1 LSRSG
6 QNQTADGG
14 KPPGRL
20 RQRHKTDSGD
30 FAARSIQ
37 KEPVDAASH
46 RQRFSHSLGLA
57 DFLQR
62 VVGVDAGC
70 AARPSR
76 SVEARHAIWT
86 FQLDH
91 KVYPARVFEKGLAI

>member
-1 LSRSG
+1 MVEILRAASASVTKQIPAILPR
-6 QNQTADGG
+6 DGS
-14 KPPGRL
+14 K
-20 RQRHKTDSGD
+20 KS
-30 FAARSIQ
+30 
-37 KEPVDAASH
+37 PVDAASH
-46 RQRFSHSLGLA
+46 RQCFSHSLGLA

-62 VVGVDAGC
+62 VVGVDAGR

-76 SVEARHAIWT
+76 SVEARQLIWT